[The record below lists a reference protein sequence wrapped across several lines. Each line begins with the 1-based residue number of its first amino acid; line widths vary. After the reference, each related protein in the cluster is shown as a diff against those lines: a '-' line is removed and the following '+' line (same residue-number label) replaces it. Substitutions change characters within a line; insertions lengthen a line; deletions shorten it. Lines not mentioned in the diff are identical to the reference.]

1 MASLTTNNGEQPD
14 RFWLNRLTNY
24 YKKYNPDKIASLP
37 NVLVK
42 YKGNEHKLFSAII
55 KKYGPEPS
63 VMDNFNEGDLS
74 EGEEGLEQGDN
85 NDVNN
90 NNGDD
95 EVKGEEEN
103 EELQKM
109 PAGTISNV
117 EGTPDDWPCTVPLC
131 PVNRLP
137 AEYCEY
143 AKKFDVSKPWLME
156 NYPDLYLQKFDKTVA
171 ELCGEEEGKPKASD
185 DDLKKGVEEMA
196 IDPNDPRAAKKAAKR
211 ERKAEAERKKAL
223 KKKVVDKAPRVVV
236 TMKRRNKRKFTVNI
250 YGLDKFGVKLKD
262 AAKKFSKKF
271 ACSST
276 VTKNDM
282 GEKEISMQGDF
293 SQDLGN
299 IIVTMFPAITIDR
312 IFFTTKKGTIAASS
326 IKVGQ
331 KIV

>member
-1 MASLTTNNGEQPD
+1 MASLASDDGAEPD
-14 RFWLNRLTNY
+14 IFWLNRLTNY

-37 NVLVK
+37 AVLVK
-42 YKGNEHKLFSAII
+42 YKGNENKLFAAMI

-63 VMDNFNEGDLS
+63 VMDMLDEEELSAGETDDVETGAAEDDEEEKGEGEGDS
-74 EGEEGLEQGDN
+74 KKPPA
-85 NDVNN
+85 VN
-90 NNGDD
+90 G
-95 EVKGEEEN
+95 
-103 EELQKM
+103 
-109 PAGTISNV
+109 SNV

-131 PVNRLP
+131 PANHLP

-143 AKKFDVSKPWLME
+143 AKKFDLSKPWLLE
-156 NYPDLYLQKFDKTVA
+156 NYPDLYLQKFDKTVSQF
-171 ELCGEEEGKPKASD
+171 CEGDGAGTDTNSGDVDNITKA
-185 DDLKKGVEEMA
+185 VEKVA

-211 ERKAEAERKKAL
+211 ERKAEAERRKAA
-223 KKKVVDKAPRVVV
+223 KAGKVDKAPKVLV

-250 YGLDKFGVKLKD
+250 SGLDKFGVKLKE

-282 GEKEISMQGDF
+282 GGKEVVMQGDF

-299 IIVTMFPAITIDR
+299 IIVQMFPAITIDR
-312 IFFTTKKGTIAASS
+312 IFFATKTGTIAASS

>member
-1 MASLTTNNGEQPD
+1 MASLASDSGEPD
-14 RFWLNRLTNY
+14 RFWLTRLTNF
-24 YKKYNPDKIASLP
+24 YKKYNPEKISSLP
-37 NVLVK
+37 GVLVK
-42 YKGNEHKLFSAII
+42 YKGNEHKLFSAMI

-63 VMDNFNEGDLS
+63 VMDNFNEGEISDD
-74 EGEEGLEQGDN
+74 EDGD
-85 NDVNN
+85 DDDGVNN
-90 NNGDD
+90 SNGSDVED
-95 EVKGEEEN
+95 GDEEEDDDD
-103 EELQKM
+103 QKM
-109 PAGTISNV
+109 PALVVSSV

-143 AKKFDVSKPWLME
+143 SKKFDKSKPWLLE
-156 NYPDLYLQKFDKTVA
+156 NYPNLYLQNFDKTVA
-171 ELCGEEEGKPKASD
+171 AECGGEEEKPEGTDGVES
-185 DDLKKGVEEMA
+185 LKKGVEEVA

-236 TMKRRNKRKFTVNI
+236 NMKRRNKRKFTVNI
-250 YGLDKFGVKLKD
+250 YGLDKFGVKLKE

-312 IFFTTKKGTIAASS
+312 IYFNTKKGTIAASS

-331 KIV
+331 RIV

>member
-1 MASLTTNNGEQPD
+1 MASLASDGGAEPD
-14 RFWLNRLTNY
+14 IFWLNRLTNY

-37 NVLVK
+37 AVLVK
-42 YKGNEHKLFSAII
+42 YKGNENKLFAAMI

-63 VMDNFNEGDLS
+63 VMDMLDEEELS
-74 EGEEGLEQGDN
+74 PGEADDDETGAAEDEGEENGEGEGDSKKPPA
-85 NDVNN
+85 VN
-90 NNGDD
+90 G
-95 EVKGEEEN
+95 
-103 EELQKM
+103 
-109 PAGTISNV
+109 SNV

-131 PVNRLP
+131 PANRLP

-143 AKKFDVSKPWLME
+143 AKKFDLSKPWLLE
-156 NYPDLYLQKFDKTVA
+156 NYPDLYLQKFDKTVSQF
-171 ELCGEEEGKPKASD
+171 CEGDGAGTDTNSGDVDNITKA
-185 DDLKKGVEEMA
+185 VEKVA

-211 ERKAEAERKKAL
+211 ERKAEAERRKAA
-223 KKKVVDKAPRVVV
+223 KAGKVDKAPKVLV

-250 YGLDKFGVKLKD
+250 SGLDMFGVKLKE

-282 GEKEISMQGDF
+282 GGKEVVMQGDF

-299 IIVTMFPAITIDR
+299 IIVQMSPAITIDR
-312 IFFTTKKGTIAASS
+312 IFFATKTGTIAASS